1 MSKTKR
7 ILAFALAAVL
17 AVVVLTG
24 CKSIVQK
31 VFGSSNEVQEDDTT
45 QWAVLSSDPLMLN
58 GIADTTAKYA
68 TARANGALNIVFNG
82 IWSRKTEYFTVP
94 SGLLSIYGCGTTDG
108 GAQKFKVSLWKK
120 VDGGAQYVDNTTF
133 YFTADGRVD
142 FRELVKDL
150 AGIFHTRI
158 ELRQIGVRDESK
170 MIGGLGICGQPFCCS
185 RFLKDFQPVS
195 IKMAK
200 EQGLSLNPTKIS
212 GACGRLM
219 CCLSYEENAYEYLNS
234 IMPMVG
240 STVRTPDGLGTVLE
254 VNPIS
259 GYLRVRCGTEALT
272 PRYYKVGVCEYISG
286 GKRAPRRPDPDDDYS
301 GVRNPAPVVAS
312 SDDEKRPACPRRR
325 NSEKE

>member
-45 QWAVLSSDPLMLN
+45 QWAVLSSDPLMLD
-58 GIADTTAKYA
+58 GIADTTAKYV

-133 YFTADGRVD
+133 YFSADGQNYHCDIGNLDPNASYRV
-142 FRELVKDL
+142 
-150 AGIFHTRI
+150 T
-158 ELRQIGVRDESK
+158 
-170 MIGGLGICGQPFCCS
+170 
-185 RFLKDFQPVS
+185 
-195 IKMAK
+195 
-200 EQGLSLNPTKIS
+200 IS
-212 GACGRLM
+212 YD
-219 CCLSYEENAYEYLNS
+219 SS
-234 IMPMVG
+234 
-240 STVRTPDGLGTVLE
+240 
-254 VNPIS
+254 
-259 GYLRVRCGTEALT
+259 
-272 PRYYKVGVCEYISG
+272 RYYLYGLMKVEGIG
-286 GKRAPRRPDPDDDYS
+286 
-301 GVRNPAPVVAS
+301 
-312 SDDEKRPACPRRR
+312 
-325 NSEKE
+325 